1 MRKFSF
7 TILVLLLIQGT
18 IHANVIDDLRKDYF
32 GEFNFYDS
40 GYVIKFKKN
49 GARFFIEKNN
59 EPSRLSQY
67 EEVLKV
73 DKEDCLTLISRGGS
87 IHIFHY
93 DKMDEKDKMRI
104 KKTEAF
110 KNVYLIVRD
119 GMQKSKVFVFI
130 TDSVTD
136 DQKIVITRVLK
147 ENPDL
152 LIEEQGNLIVA
163 QDISKA
169 VSEQSE
175 KKGIVY

>member
-1 MRKFSF
+1 
-7 TILVLLLIQGT
+7 
-18 IHANVIDDLRKDYF
+18 
-32 GEFNFYDS
+32 
-40 GYVIKFKKN
+40 
-49 GARFFIEKNN
+49 
-59 EPSRLSQY
+59 
-67 EEVLKV
+67 
-73 DKEDCLTLISRGGS
+73 
-87 IHIFHY
+87 
-93 DKMDEKDKMRI
+93 MDEKDKMRI